1 MALFGK
7 LIYLPQKFKKQKT
20 MKNLFFYLVGTML
33 LTLTACDKD
42 DDCNAGDLDT
52 NIVGEW
58 NVQLA
63 GLTIG
68 QVDFNAN
75 GTVVDQS
82 GVLID
87 NQIGGITVTSKT
99 YEVPNN
105 NTITLTGSDGTVS
118 IDTDVDV
125 NSYNCDEIDVS
136 YQGTD
141 LKLRRVE

>member
-1 MALFGK
+1 MK
-7 LIYLPQKFKKQKT
+7 I
-20 MKNLFFYLVGTML
+20 MKNLFFYLVGAML

-42 DDCNAGDLDT
+42 DCEAGDLDT

-87 NQIGGITVTSKT
+87 NQIGGITVTSKS
-99 YEVPNN
+99 YDVPNN
-105 NTITLTGSDGTVS
+105 NTITLTGSDGTTS

-125 NSYNCDEIDVS
+125 NSYNCD
-136 YQGTD
+136 
-141 LKLRRVE
+141 